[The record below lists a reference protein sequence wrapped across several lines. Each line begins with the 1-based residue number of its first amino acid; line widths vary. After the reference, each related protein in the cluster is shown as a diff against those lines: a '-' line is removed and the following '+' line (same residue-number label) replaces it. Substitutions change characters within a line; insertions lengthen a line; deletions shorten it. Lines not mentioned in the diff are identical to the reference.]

1 MEDNFI
7 RRQKNRTIT
16 IFSVFVAG
24 IIIFGTGY
32 YTGKNNSSISVDTL
46 GISKND
52 VNMSSFWRVW
62 KLIDE
67 KSPSASEVS
76 SEERVYSAIQGLAS
90 SLGDPYTVFFP
101 PEENKAF
108 SETISGEFGGIGM
121 EVGIKD
127 GLLTAVSA
135 LKNTPAYSA
144 GIKSGDIIF
153 KIDDVFT
160 KDLSVDKAIKLIR
173 GQKGTNVK
181 ITIIRK
187 DYKDPIVFNIVRD
200 TIIVPV
206 VESDIKEGVNIIS
219 VYTFSENVENKF
231 REALREFY
239 LSGNKK
245 LIIDLRGNPG
255 GYLDSA
261 IDMVSWFLP
270 SGEVI
275 VKEDFGENK
284 EQKKHLSKG
293 YNIFNDDYK
302 IAILVDGGSASA
314 SEIFAGAMQDHKKAV
329 LVGKKT
335 FGKGSVQEVVPVT
348 NNTSLKITIA
358 KWLTPNGLS
367 ISNNGLTPDFDV
379 SVTEEDIIS
388 KKDPQL
394 NKAILLLNN

>member
-200 TIIVPV
+200 TIVVPV

-302 IAILVDGGSASA
+302 IVILVDGGSASA

-388 KKDPQL
+388 KNDPQL

>member
-62 KLIDE
+62 KLVDE

-200 TIIVPV
+200 TIVVPV

-302 IAILVDGGSASA
+302 IVILVDGGSASA

-388 KKDPQL
+388 KNDPQL

>member
-24 IIIFGTGY
+24 IIIFSTGY
-32 YTGKNNSSISVDTL
+32 YIGKNNSSVGIDNL

-67 KSPSASEVS
+67 KSPSAGQIS
-76 SEERVYSAIQGLAS
+76 SEERVYGAIQGLAS

-121 EVGIKD
+121 EVATKD

-135 LKNTPAYSA
+135 LKNTPAYNA

-200 TIIVPV
+200 TIVIPV
-206 VESDIKEGVNIIS
+206 VESDIKGGVNIIN

-270 SGEVI
+270 SGEVV

-302 IAILVDGGSASA
+302 IVILVDGGSASA
-314 SEIFAGAMQDHKKAV
+314 SEIFAGAMQDHKKAI

-348 NNTSLKITIA
+348 SNTSLKITIA

-379 SVTEEDIIS
+379 SVTEEDIVS
-388 KKDPQL
+388 KNDPQL

>member
-24 IIIFGTGY
+24 IMIFSTGY
-32 YTGKNNSSISVDTL
+32 YTGKNNSSVGIDTL

-67 KSPSASEVS
+67 KSPSAGEIS
-76 SEERVYSAIQGLAS
+76 SEERVYGAIQGLAS

-121 EVGIKD
+121 EVATKD
-127 GLLTAVSA
+127 GLLMAVSA
-135 LKNTPAYSA
+135 LKNTPAYNA

-200 TIIVPV
+200 TIVIPV
-206 VESDIKEGVNIIS
+206 VESDIKGGVNII
-219 VYTFSENVENKF
+219 NV
-231 REALREFY
+231 
-239 LSGNKK
+239 
-245 LIIDLRGNPG
+245 
-255 GYLDSA
+255 
-261 IDMVSWFLP
+261 
-270 SGEVI
+270 
-275 VKEDFGENK
+275 
-284 EQKKHLSKG
+284 
-293 YNIFNDDYK
+293 
-302 IAILVDGGSASA
+302 
-314 SEIFAGAMQDHKKAV
+314 
-329 LVGKKT
+329 
-335 FGKGSVQEVVPVT
+335 
-348 NNTSLKITIA
+348 
-358 KWLTPNGLS
+358 
-367 ISNNGLTPDFDV
+367 
-379 SVTEEDIIS
+379 
-388 KKDPQL
+388 
-394 NKAILLLNN
+394 